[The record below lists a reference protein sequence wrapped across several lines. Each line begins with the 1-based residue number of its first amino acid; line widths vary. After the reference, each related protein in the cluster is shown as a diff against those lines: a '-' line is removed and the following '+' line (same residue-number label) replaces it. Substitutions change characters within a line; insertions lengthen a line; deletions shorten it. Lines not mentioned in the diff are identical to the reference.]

1 MKPEL
6 CNLKHPIAIRTEHV
20 ASRATTLRVKQ
31 HDGQVSGAN
40 FTITTDTDNNAESD
54 QQPETLF
61 TVDGKLLT
69 MDQRRTFRN
78 ASGEPLF
85 DAYRRTSGYT
95 WFVDLPGQG
104 HGMPV
109 VRLSPRWNNL
119 KDKVHVEV
127 LNAAA
132 GGEEIRLEAIGQDVW
147 KLRTNVYLADKVV
160 MTAKRS
166 DKLSPYLMWKRPE
179 WIVEVAEGM
188 DLSLVSSSIVAKA
201 VSVLIARSRHQQS
214 WWF

>member
-6 CNLKHPIAIRTEHV
+6 CTLKHPIAIRTQHI
-20 ASRATTLRVKQ
+20 AKQPTTLRVKQ

-40 FTITTDTDNNAESD
+40 FTITLDKSENVDSK

-95 WFVDLPGQG
+95 WFVDLPGEG

-179 WIVEVAEGM
+179 WVVEVSEGM
-188 DLSLVSSSIVAKA
+188 DLSLVGSSFRAPTISA
-201 VSVLIARSRHQQS
+201 LTGCSRHQQL
-214 WWF
+214 W